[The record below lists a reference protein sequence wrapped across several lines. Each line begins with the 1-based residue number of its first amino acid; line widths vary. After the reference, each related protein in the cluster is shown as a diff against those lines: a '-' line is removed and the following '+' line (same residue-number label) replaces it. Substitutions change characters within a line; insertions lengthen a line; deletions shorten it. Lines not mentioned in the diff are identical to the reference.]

1 MKADAYNNEKTLIE
15 CNPLQFYSLRSHLV
29 VILEVTL
36 TEWNKSI
43 PDFNQDSPVIVT
55 LFFKKK
61 LEEPQRKYIRI
72 EESVDHDL
80 SI

>member
-1 MKADAYNNEKTLIE
+1 MKSVAYNNEKTLFE
-15 CNPLQFYSLRSHLV
+15 RNPLQFYSLRSHLV
-29 VILEVTL
+29 DILEVTL
-36 TEWNKSI
+36 TESNKRI
-43 PDFNQDSPVIVT
+43 PDFNQDSPITVT

-61 LEEPQRKYIRI
+61 LEESQRKYIKL

>member
-1 MKADAYNNEKTLIE
+1 MD
-15 CNPLQFYSLRSHLV
+15 S
-29 VILEVTL
+29 LEVTV
-36 TEWNKSI
+36 TEWNNII

-61 LEEPQRKYIRI
+61 RTESQRKYIKLD
-72 EESVDHDL
+72 ESIDRDQ

>member
-1 MKADAYNNEKTLIE
+1 MD
-15 CNPLQFYSLRSHLV
+15 
-29 VILEVTL
+29 ILEVAL
-36 TEWNKSI
+36 TEWNKRI

-61 LEEPQRKYIRI
+61 LEESQRKYIKL